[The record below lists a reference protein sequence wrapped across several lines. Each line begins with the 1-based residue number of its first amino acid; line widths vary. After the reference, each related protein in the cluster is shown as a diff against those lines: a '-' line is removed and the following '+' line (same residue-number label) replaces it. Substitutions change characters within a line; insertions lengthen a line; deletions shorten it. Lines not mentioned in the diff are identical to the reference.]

1 MNQYEHHIFYEM
13 QKWHQEMSQ
22 LPTPVNKVTKSVQKK
37 IQNIIPE
44 KVHQAITVAIKQ
56 TTRAVIFGADA
67 TNPKPLVNQ
76 SLELIEGKVKERIN
90 FYCSTASVE
99 GAITGAGGIISGL
112 ADFPLWLALKMKM
125 LFEIA
130 AAYGYDT
137 KDYKERVYLLHIFQL
152 TFSSQQHRNKIYDIV
167 CDWKKQKELLPEDI
181 NEFDWRTFQI
191 EYRDYIDLAKLL
203 QLIPGVGAVV
213 GAYVNHKYT
222 DRLGNAAMNA
232 YRMRRYIGKDQLRI
246 DGSEAYLIEDN

>member
-1 MNQYEHHIFYEM
+1 MNHYEQHIFSDLQE
-13 QKWHQEMSQ
+13 WHQSMSQ
-22 LPTPVNKVTKSVQKK
+22 LPSPVNKATKAVQKK

-56 TTRAVIFGADA
+56 TTRAVIFGADI
-67 TNPKPLVNQ
+67 TTTKTSDHQ
-76 SLELIEGKVKERIN
+76 SIEQIEAKVKERIN

-99 GAITGAGGIISGL
+99 GAITGAGGFISGL

-125 LFEIA
+125 LFEVA
-130 AAYGYDT
+130 AAYGHDV
-137 KDYKERVYLLHIFQL
+137 KDYRERVYLLHIFQL
-152 TFSSQQHRNKIYDIV
+152 TFSSQQHRNKIYDII
-167 CDWKKQKELLPEDI
+167 CDWERQKELLPGDI
-181 NEFDWRTFQI
+181 NEFDWRNFQI

-222 DRLGNAAMNA
+222 NKLGQCAINA
-232 YRMRRYIGKDQLRI
+232 YRMRWFAPEEIQKLEQKKYLR
-246 DGSEAYLIEDN
+246 A